1 VKPFCGNGT
10 VRSLSRR
17 STLRGEHV
25 FQGAGTMSDS
35 VVSNRDA
42 TFRMML
48 QSRGAGRYGYVI
60 GRPDLEEWGEPSLET
75 FATVAEADEAERR
88 AMKIAARQR

>member
-1 VKPFCGNGT
+1 
-10 VRSLSRR
+10 
-17 STLRGEHV
+17 
-25 FQGAGTMSDS
+25 MS

-42 TFRMML
+42 NFRLVL

-60 GRPDLEEWGEPSLET
+60 GQPDLEEWGEPSFET
-75 FATVAEADEAERR
+75 FATVAEADEAGRR

>member
-1 VKPFCGNGT
+1 
-10 VRSLSRR
+10 
-17 STLRGEHV
+17 
-25 FQGAGTMSDS
+25 MS

-42 TFRMML
+42 NFRLVL

-60 GRPDLEEWGEPSLET
+60 GQPDLEEWGEPSLET
-75 FATVAEADEAERR
+75 FATVAEADGKAGRR